1 MIDINLSPY
10 TGEQQAIDRRRRMAE
25 ALQQQATAPI
35 EMPTMPGVRV
45 SPYAGL
51 AKILQSY
58 FSVQQMNKADEAQK
72 AYETSSQEDVAKLL
86 RNFPKTETVLG
97 DIITPAQEA
106 RFEPPVPIQENV
118 DQQKALFDLTFPD
131 PTNAARAA
139 IGLNLMRPEDKQR
152 ITNLPSMTEGREIP
166 AVAEVRG
173 VSRQVPYLSADLLDP
188 NNPNAMKTGT
198 GRMMLAQVLMQQ
210 QAQQQAAAQ
219 RAAEKAQEYRVVP
232 PGGTVMQGDKTI
244 FTAPKDSPV
253 REVKTTDANGMPV
266 TKYIPENIL
275 LTMGNIPDQYKGF
288 ASDLITAQNLP
299 KSITTNPQLL
309 NLIGSQLNKAAGL
322 VTESDVANY
331 MLKVAETRAKLG
343 YEGIPFPE
351 PKPLAAATNPLIKPT
366 LPKGVP
372 LNAIQTGK
380 FTPDGRPVYQTP
392 DGKNHVED
400 K

>member
-1 MIDINLSPY
+1 MIDVNLSPY

-86 RNFPKTETVLG
+86 RNVGKTETVLG

-118 DQQKALFDLTFPD
+118 DQQRALFDLTFPD

-210 QAQQQAAAQ
+210 RAQEQAAAQ
-219 RAAEKAQEYRVVP
+219 AELAASRQLHAFNPEQNVGTFS
-232 PGGTVMQGDKTI
+232 GGKFNTVIQG
-244 FTAPKDSPV
+244 
-253 REVKTTDANGMPV
+253 
-266 TKYIPENIL
+266 
-275 LTMGNIPDQYKGF
+275 Q
-288 ASDLITAQNLP
+288 
-299 KSITTNPQLL
+299 
-309 NLIGSQLNKAAGL
+309 
-322 VTESDVANY
+322 
-331 MLKVAETRAKLG
+331 
-343 YEGIPFPE
+343 
-351 PKPLAAATNPLIKPT
+351 PKPMTEAQQLEAELKQYATEVEAGKAEDVGRKPLRFER

-372 LNAIQTGK
+372 VGAKRTG
-380 FTPDGRPVYQTP
+380 GRTP
-392 DGKNHVED
+392 DGKDVFELNGKKYVGE
-400 K
+400 

>member
-1 MIDINLSPY
+1 
-10 TGEQQAIDRRRRMAE
+10 MAE
-25 ALQQQATAPI
+25 ALQQQATTPI
-35 EMPTMPGVRV
+35 EQPTAPGVRV

-86 RNFPKTETVLG
+86 RNVGKTETVLG

-118 DQQKALFDLTFPD
+118 DQQRALFDLTFPD

-288 ASDLITAQNLP
+288 AADLITAQNLP